1 MLLKNFMS
9 SLILMVYAIILLF
22 CNSLYNSYLS
32 ANELI
37 IYEKQGFSSKFQD
50 INSKE
55 LDLKNFEGKLIL
67 VNLWATWCEPCKEEM
82 PSLDRLQKKFDKEIF
97 QILPI
102 SLDRGP
108 KKNSVNFFKE
118 YNIEELDIYFDD
130 KNNIPREARAA
141 GLPHSI
147 FINQNGNEIA
157 KLIGPAEWDSEYF
170 VNFIRETLN

>member
-1 MLLKNFMS
+1 MLLKNFRS
-9 SLILMVYAIILLF
+9 KLILMVYAIILLF
-22 CNSLYNSYLS
+22 CNILYNTDLS

-82 PSLDRLQKKFDKEIF
+82 PSLDRLQKKFEKNIF

-108 KKNSVNFFKE
+108 KKNSINFFNE
-118 YNIEELDIYFDD
+118 PFSFELSATSMTQSVF
-130 KNNIPREARAA
+130 RSWFSLRSRATSLSRSC
-141 GLPHSI
+141 LPYLKH
-147 FINQNGNEIA
+147 G
-157 KLIGPAEWDSEYF
+157 
-170 VNFIRETLN
+170 